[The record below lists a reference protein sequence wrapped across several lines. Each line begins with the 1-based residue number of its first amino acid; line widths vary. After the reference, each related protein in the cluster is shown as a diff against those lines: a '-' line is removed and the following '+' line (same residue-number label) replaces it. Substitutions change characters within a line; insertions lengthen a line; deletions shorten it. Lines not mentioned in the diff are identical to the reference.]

1 MVTVPKLA
9 GRTFIELETV
19 TDPGA
24 VDTAL
29 GVVRSTLRE
38 LGIED
43 SDLTTQVYTDAVATR
58 RAAVQL

>member
-1 MVTVPKLA
+1 M
-9 GRTFIELETV
+9 
-19 TDPGA
+19 
-24 VDTAL
+24 DTAL